1 MKRIN
6 KTGFTLI
13 ELIVVMTIIVVISLM
28 AFAPYAFYMNKAKVQ
43 YTNKELSQ
51 IIYEAKN
58 MARNWSAE
66 SLSNVSVWVY
76 FDPVNAK
83 NSYEL
88 YTFPHDLDTNSLNM
102 SDGTLL
108 QKYIL
113 QPGIQLDKFH
123 WDTDKKWVIF
133 FQSISG
139 SGKVYKGNSLQKV
152 DPSENKIRINYSY
165 KWSQNPALSNSLEY
179 FQDTQII
186 DY

>member
-1 MKRIN
+1 
-6 KTGFTLI
+6 
-13 ELIVVMTIIVVISLM
+13 
-28 AFAPYAFYMNKAKVQ
+28 MNKAKVQ

-51 IIYEAKN
+51 VIYEAKN
-58 MARNWSAE
+58 MARNWSAQL
-66 SLSNVSVWVY
+66 SSNVSVGIY
-76 FDPVNAK
+76 FDTENTP

-88 YTFPHDLDTNSLNM
+88 YTFSHELDTDSLDL

-113 QPGIQLDKFH
+113 QPGIQLDTFH
-123 WDTDKKWVIF
+123 WNTDEKWVIF
-133 FQSISG
+133 FTSISW
-139 SGKVYKGNSLQKV
+139 SWKIYKGNLLQIV

-165 KWSQNPALSNSLEY
+165 KWSQNPALANSLVY